1 MHRLREGI
9 PPQREEVNASKWPS
23 KEVNTGCPVS
33 KDLPLMADSIMV
45 R

>member
-9 PPQREEVNASKWPS
+9 PPQNRE
-23 KEVNTGCPVS
+23 EVNTGCPVS